1 MVAYWIAH
9 VDVSD
14 PDAYES
20 YRKANAVAFNKYNG
34 RFIVRGGKSKVV
46 EGTVRSRTVV
56 IEFDDYE
63 TAKACFDSSEYKEA
77 MAHKLNCSEADVV
90 IVEGYTPVE

>member
-14 PDAYES
+14 PKAYES

-34 RFIVRGGKSKVV
+34 RFIVRGGQSKVV
-46 EGTVRSRTVV
+46 EGTVRSRTV
-56 IEFDDYE
+56 IIKFDDYE
-63 TAKACFDSSEYKEA
+63 TAKACFDSAEYKEA
-77 MAHKLNCSEADVV
+77 MAHKYFDPIRQFLKDQKVQL
-90 IVEGYTPVE
+90 

>member
-14 PDAYES
+14 PEAYEA
-20 YRKANAVAFNKYNG
+20 YRSANALAFNKFKG

-46 EGTVRSRTVV
+46 EGNVRSRRSQW
-56 IEFDDYE
+56 YP
-63 TAKACFDSSEYKEA
+63 TA
-77 MAHKLNCSEADVV
+77 
-90 IVEGYTPVE
+90 ITPTHAQQQPAAPFQS

>member
-14 PDAYES
+14 PES
-20 YRKANAVAFNKYNG
+20 YEAYRSANALAFNKFKG

-46 EGTVRSRTVV
+46 EGNVRSRTVV
-56 IEFDDYE
+56 IEFDDYDTDNE
-63 TAKACFDSSEYKEA
+63 YLDSKEYQLT
-77 MAHKLNCSEADVV
+77 H
-90 IVEGYTPVE
+90 IHI

>member
-14 PDAYES
+14 PES
-20 YRKANAVAFNKYNG
+20 YEAYRSANALAFNKFRG

-46 EGTVRSRTVV
+46 EGNVRSRTVV
-56 IEFDDYE
+56 IEFDDYD
-63 TAKACFDSSEYKEA
+63 TANACFDSKEYQEA

-90 IVEGYTPVE
+90 IVEGYSPTI

>member
-14 PDAYES
+14 PES
-20 YRKANAVAFNKYNG
+20 YEAYRSANALAFNKFKG

-46 EGTVRSRTVV
+46 EGNVRSRTVI
-56 IEFDDYE
+56 IEFDDYD
-63 TAKACFDSSEYKEA
+63 TANACFDSKEYQDA
-77 MAHKLNCSEADVV
+77 LLALDGGANRDCRVF
-90 IVEGYTPVE
+90 EGL